1 LVLNPADG
9 ESLLGSG
16 RGQQLMKTLCKL
28 IAEHPCNEFSKQDQ
42 DKPLRSDLA
51 SLPLLCVLSLILRVA
66 GSHERCCVVV

>member
-1 LVLNPADG
+1 MPRLVQPGSELYLCWFGCSFCFVPADG

-42 DKPLRSDLA
+42 DKPLRLA
-51 SLPLLCVLSLILRVA
+51 SL
-66 GSHERCCVVV
+66 SH